1 MTKEQI
7 FTDVQKI
14 ICEYMGTVSVDEVTF
29 DANLH
34 EDLGMDSI
42 EIISVV
48 AEMEDKFG
56 VRIDDDKMID
66 FNMVGDYVEEI
77 FTQCNNKK

>member
-48 AEMEDKFG
+48 AQMEEKFN

-77 FTQCNNKK
+77 FNQCNDKK

>member
-7 FTDVQKI
+7 FAVVQKI
-14 ICEYMGTVSVDEVTF
+14 ICEYMGTISVEEVTF
-29 DANLH
+29 DASLH

-48 AEMEDKFG
+48 AEMEEKFG
-56 VRIDDDKMID
+56 VRIDDDKMIE

-77 FTQCNNKK
+77 FNQCNDKK

>member
-7 FTDVQKI
+7 FADVQKI
-14 ICEYMGTVSVDEVTF
+14 ICEYMALTAEEVTF

-48 AEMEDKFG
+48 AQMEEKFN
-56 VRIDDDKMID
+56 VRIDDDMMID

-77 FTQCNNKK
+77 FTQCSNQK

>member
-7 FTDVQKI
+7 FADVQKI
-14 ICEYMGTVSVDEVTF
+14 ICDYMGLSVDEVTL

-48 AEMEDKFG
+48 AEMEEKFDI
-56 VRIDDDKMID
+56 RIDDDMMID

-77 FTQCNNKK
+77 FNQCSNQK